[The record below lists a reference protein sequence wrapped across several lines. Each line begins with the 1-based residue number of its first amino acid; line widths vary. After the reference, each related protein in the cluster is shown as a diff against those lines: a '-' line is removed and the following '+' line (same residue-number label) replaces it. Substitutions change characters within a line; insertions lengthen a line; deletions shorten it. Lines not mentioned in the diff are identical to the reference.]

1 MICAIISFI
10 LSMPCAKE
18 CVGRKSRYRRMQFGT
33 LGNGFGNTGSE
44 ASVTGERRAR
54 YGCKDCLHRVKE
66 LRAMGVRY

>member
-1 MICAIISFI
+1 MICVIISFI

-44 ASVTGERRAR
+44 GSSSSLINRTEN
-54 YGCKDCLHRVKE
+54 HPTQNTKE
-66 LRAMGVRY
+66 